1 MAYRYTNTDKW
12 NDAWFVSLNKN
23 QKLLFLYL
31 CDNCDIAGFI
41 EINFKRW
48 QSDLGF
54 NSNEIEG
61 ATKGLERGLILSNT
75 NDCYYIKN
83 FLKHQKNIPLNER
96 NNAHLGILKRF
107 DIYKNK
113 FDINNINDF
122 ILAPSEPLSRGYGK
136 GKGKSSI
143 IINTWRDDFEI
154 YKTQLRNAY
163 NELIKNNDWISKCE
177 KYNPNVNIL
186 LTIEKACVNYWATE
200 AGWKK
205 KKSTKTI
212 DIDWESTLTNAIS
225 QPTNR
230 VYLEKQK
237 FGEPKQQT
245 NIFRTTD

>member
-1 MAYRYTNTDKW
+1 MEGYIKLHRQVIKWEWYDDANTFRLFIHLLLKANYADGNWRGIFIKRSQTFTSISNLAHDLKLSDKAIRVAIDKLV
-12 NDAWFVSLNKN
+12 NTKEIICKGANNGTMVTVCKYDDYQLYEDNKG
-23 QKLLFLYL
+23 Q
-31 CDNCDIAGFI
+31 A
-41 EINFKRW
+41 KRKTK
-48 QSDLGF
+48 GK
-54 NSNEIEG
+54 EG
-61 ATKGLERGLILSNT
+61 ATNNKNNNKEEIVNNNLLS
-75 NDCYYIKN
+75 
-83 FLKHQKNIPLNER
+83 
-96 NNAHLGILKRF
+96 
-107 DIYKNK
+107 
-113 FDINNINDF
+113 
-122 ILAPSEPLSRGYGK
+122 
-136 GKGKSSI
+136 
-143 IINTWRDDFEI
+143 WRDDFEI